1 MNPINI
7 SLLVFMIGLYGVMSK
22 NNLIKKIMGLTIM
35 NGSIVLFFISIGYR
49 EAGLAPILEKG
60 TTGGDIPTIILV
72 DPVPQALMLTA
83 IVIGISVTAL
93 ALALIVK
100 IYAKYKTLDI
110 QQLSKER

>member
-1 MNPINI
+1 MTPINI
-7 SLLVFMIGLYGVMSK
+7 SLLVFMIGLYGVASK

-60 TTGGDIPTIILV
+60 TISGTTTTVV
-72 DPVPQALMLTA
+72 DPLPQALMLTA

-100 IYAKYKTLDI
+100 IYSKYKTLDI
-110 QQLSKER
+110 QQLSKE

>member
-7 SLLVFMIGLYGVMSK
+7 SLLVFMVGLYGVTSK

-60 TTGGDIPTIILV
+60 TTGGLSNTILV
-72 DPVPQALMLTA
+72 DPLPQALMLTA
-83 IVIGISVTAL
+83 IVIGISITAL
-93 ALALIVK
+93 ALALIVR

-110 QQLSKER
+110 QQLSKEQ

>member
-1 MNPINI
+1 MTPINI

-60 TTGGDIPTIILV
+60 MTSGSPTTILV
-72 DPVPQALMLTA
+72 DPLPQALMLTA

-93 ALALIVK
+93 ALALVVK

>member
-1 MNPINI
+1 MTPINI
-7 SLLVFMIGLYGVMSK
+7 SLLVFMIGLYGVMSN

-35 NGSIVLFFISIGYR
+35 NGSIVLFFISIGFR
-49 EAGLAPILEKG
+49 EGGLAPILEKE
-60 TTGGDIPTIILV
+60 TTGDILTTIVV
-72 DPVPQALMLTA
+72 DPLPQALMLTA

-110 QQLSKER
+110 QQLSKE

>member
-1 MNPINI
+1 MTPINI

-49 EAGLAPILEKG
+49 EAGLAPILEKV
-60 TTGGDIPTIILV
+60 TTGDIPTTILV
-72 DPVPQALMLTA
+72 DPLPQALMLTA
-83 IVIGISVTAL
+83 IVIGISITAL
-93 ALALIVK
+93 ALALIVR

-110 QQLSKER
+110 QELSKEQ